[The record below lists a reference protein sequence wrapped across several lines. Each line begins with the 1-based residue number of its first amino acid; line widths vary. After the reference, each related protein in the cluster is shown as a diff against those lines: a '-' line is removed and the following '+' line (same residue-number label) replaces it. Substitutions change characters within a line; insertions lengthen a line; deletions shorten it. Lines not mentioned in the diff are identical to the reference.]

1 MQINIASFIHDVP
14 NFPKEGILFKDVS
27 PLLKNPGAFAHALGK
42 ISDEWEGHIDAIAVL
57 DARGFLF
64 GGVLAYTM
72 GLPMV
77 MMRKK
82 GKLPGKT
89 LGVTYDLEYGSATLE
104 VQEGAFE
111 PGARVLVVDDLLAT
125 GGTAAAAC
133 DLVEKSGAKIEGCAF
148 IVELSAL
155 GGRNILAG
163 KKIQSL
169 VNF

>member
-1 MQINIASFIHDVP
+1 MNIDLRNFIHDVP
-14 NFPKEGILFKDVS
+14 DFPKEGILFKDVS

-42 ISDEWEGHIDAIAVL
+42 ISDEWEGHVDAIAVL

-89 LGVTYDLEYGSATLE
+89 LEVTYDLEYGSATLE
-104 VQEGAFE
+104 VQEGAFD
-111 PGARVLVVDDLLAT
+111 PNARVLIIDDLLAT

-133 DLVEKSGAKIEGCAF
+133 DLVEKSGASVEGCAF
-148 IVELSAL
+148 IVELSTL
-155 GGRNILAG
+155 DGRGILAG
-163 KKIQSL
+163 RKIQAL
-169 VNF
+169 VNY